1 MRKENASF
9 ITKFISESGSYLV
22 NADYFA
28 FVELKDYACYVI
40 ADGIDTDD
48 KKESAKLAITT
59 IIAKFSDAPGMS
71 AGKLKQYMKAAHQA
85 LLNEANEIRLE
96 ASIVILLTD
105 YKKVMWANAGN
116 CRLYWMRNGAIKA
129 ATKDTSL
136 SQKMVDEEE
145 VPIDQLA
152 YHEERNN
159 LYSYLGQPGRFTP
172 VISSKKVLED
182 GDILIMLS
190 RGVWENVGDAE
201 IIDATEGVSKAE
213 DVCTGLEDVILS
225 QRLDV
230 VENYT
235 IATIF
240 VDKVYNNPKAGKYKK
255 WIKIGIS
262 IAIAVLGIIFAMLMM
277 RYQQNK
283 KNLAK
288 MDKYKVKGIEY
299 LQENNYVSAS
309 EQFEDAY
316 EASENVKAREGSKN
330 EKKVTCIERY
340 DKMAENLKLAME
352 ALEEEEYK
360 KAASLFADAIDITIT
375 LKEHYGED
383 ISVYI
388 DGMKEYQG
396 YADNM
401 VVGTDA
407 YAKGD
412 YDAAVN
418 CFTEASEKM
427 DAVNDT
433 TNRNTADKALN
444 NTNAQKS
451 ISDGTAYEAKGAEL
465 LEDGIYSQALTQYQ
479 SAREMYELAKENY
492 GSADAADKISMVDVK
507 ISNIE
512 DMMQK
517 LSNQDLEKEA
527 NGYMD
532 LAREATQSGN
542 YDEAE
547 QYYEKAKEIFQ
558 QTGNTNQIIAI
569 DGKLDDVG
577 AGPDQD
583 AALENVMRGLEALAG
598 GDYNGA
604 LGYLQAAKTAYEE
617 MNDAVRVSE
626 LQVIISKVQI
636 LQGGV
641 G

>member
-22 NADYFA
+22 NSDYFA

-59 IIAKFSDAPGMS
+59 IISKFSDTPGMS
-71 AGKLKQYMKAAHQA
+71 AGKMKMYMKAAHQA
-85 LLNEANEIRLE
+85 LLEEANEIRLE
-96 ASIVILLTD
+96 ASLVIVLTD
-105 YKKVMWANAGN
+105 YKKVMWAHAGN

-129 ATKDTSL
+129 ATRDTSL
-136 SQKMVDEEE
+136 SQKMVDQEE

-172 VISSKKVLED
+172 VISQKKVLED
-182 GDILIMLS
+182 GDILIMLT

-225 QRLDV
+225 QRLDI

-262 IAIAVLGIIFAMLMM
+262 IAVAILGIVFAMLMM
-277 RYQQNK
+277 SYQQNK
-283 KNLAK
+283 KSLAK

-299 LQENNYVSAS
+299 LQENNYASAA

-316 EASENVKAREGSKN
+316 DASENVKAKEGSKN

-352 ALEEEEYK
+352 ALEEAEYK

-383 ISVYI
+383 VSVYI
-388 DGMKEYQG
+388 DGMKQYQG

-412 YDAAVN
+412 YETAVSS
-418 CFTEASEKM
+418 FTEASEKM
-427 DAVNDT
+427 DDVNDT
-433 TNRNTADKALN
+433 TNRNTADEALN
-444 NTNAQKS
+444 NTNAQKA
-451 ISDGTAYEAKGAEL
+451 IADGAAYEAKGAEL

-479 SAREMYELAKENY
+479 SARDMYNLAKENY
-492 GSADAADKISMVDVK
+492 GSVDAADKISMVDVK

-532 LAREATQSGN
+532 LAREATHNGN

-547 QYYEKAKEIFQ
+547 EYYEKAKEIFQ
-558 QTGNTNQIIAI
+558 QTGNNDQIIAI
-569 DGKLDDVG
+569 DGKLDNVE
-577 AGPDQD
+577 AGTDQE
-583 AALENVMRGLEALAG
+583 AAMDNVMRGLEALAG

-604 LGYLQAAKTAYEE
+604 LGYLQSAKAAYEA

>member
-59 IIAKFSDAPGMS
+59 IISKFSDTPGMS
-71 AGKLKQYMKAAHQA
+71 AGKLKYYMKAAHQA
-85 LLNEANEIRLE
+85 LLEEANEIRLE

-105 YKKVMWANAGN
+105 YKKVMWAHAGN

-129 ATKDTSL
+129 ATRDTSL
-136 SQKMVDEEE
+136 TQKMVDEEE

-159 LYSYLGQPGRFTP
+159 LYTYLGQPGRFAP
-172 VISSKKVLED
+172 VISQKKILED
-182 GDILIMLS
+182 GDILIMLT
-190 RGVWENVGDAE
+190 RGVWENVGEAE
-201 IIDATEGVSKAE
+201 IIDATDGVSKAE

-225 QRLDV
+225 QRLDI

-255 WIKIGIS
+255 WIKIGVS
-262 IAIAVLGIIFAMLMM
+262 IASAIFAIVFGIFMM
-277 RYQQNK
+277 RFQQNRS
-283 KNLAK
+283 NLAK
-288 MDKYKVKGIEY
+288 MEKNKTKGIEY
-299 LQENNYVSAS
+299 LQENNYVSAE

-316 EASENVKAREGSKN
+316 DASENVKAGKGSKN
-330 EKKVTCIERY
+330 EKAISCIERY
-340 DKMAENLKLAME
+340 DKMAENLKLATD
-352 ALEEEEYK
+352 ALKEEEYK
-360 KAASLFADAIDITIT
+360 KAASLYADAIDITIT
-375 LKEHYGED
+375 LKEDYGED

-388 DGMKEYQG
+388 DGMKQYQN

-401 VVGTDA
+401 VMGEA
-407 YAKGD
+407 AIAEGD
-412 YDAAVN
+412 YETAIN
-418 CFTEASEKM
+418 CFTEASEGM

-433 TNRNTADKALN
+433 TNRNVADDALN
-444 NTNAQKS
+444 NTNAQKA
-451 ISDGTAYEAKGAEL
+451 IADGAAFEAKGAEL

-479 SAREMYELAKENY
+479 SARDMYSLAKDNY
-492 GSADAADKISMVDVK
+492 GSTDAADKISMVDVK
-507 ISNIE
+507 IANIE

-527 NGYMD
+527 DGYMNM
-532 LAREATQSGN
+532 ASEAAHNGN
-542 YDEAE
+542 YDEAKE
-547 QYYEKAKEIFQ
+547 YYDKAKEIFQ
-558 QTGNTNQIIAI
+558 QTGNTDQIIAI
-569 DGKLDDVG
+569 NEKLDNIQD
-577 AGPDQD
+577 GPDQD

-604 LGYLQAAKTAYEE
+604 LSYLQAAKAAYEE
-617 MNDAVRVSE
+617 LNDSVRASE
-626 LQVIISKVQI
+626 LQVIISKVQQ

>member
-105 YKKVMWANAGN
+105 YKKVMWAHAGN

-375 LKEHYGED
+375 LKEHYGEAV
-383 ISVYI
+383 SVYI

>member
-22 NADYFA
+22 NSDYFA

-59 IIAKFSDAPGMS
+59 IISNFSDTPGMS
-71 AGKLKQYMKAAHQA
+71 AGKLKYYMKAAHQA
-85 LLNEANEIRLE
+85 LLEEANEIRLE

-105 YKKVMWANAGN
+105 YKKVMWAHAGN

-129 ATKDTSL
+129 ATRDTSL
-136 SQKMVDEEE
+136 TQKMVDEEE

-172 VISSKKVLED
+172 VISQKKVLED
-182 GDILIMLS
+182 GDILIMLT

-225 QRLDV
+225 QRLDI

-262 IAIAVLGIIFAMLMM
+262 IAVAIFGIVFAMLMM
-277 RYQQNK
+277 SYQQNK
-283 KNLAK
+283 KSLAK

-299 LQENNYVSAS
+299 LQENNYASAA

-316 EASENVKAREGSKN
+316 DASENVKAKEGSKN

-352 ALEEEEYK
+352 ALEEAEYK

-383 ISVYI
+383 VSVYI
-388 DGMKEYQG
+388 DGMKQYQG

-412 YDAAVN
+412 YETAVGS
-418 CFTEASEKM
+418 FTEASEKM
-427 DAVNDT
+427 DDVNDT
-433 TNRNTADKALN
+433 TNRNTADEALN
-444 NTNAQKS
+444 NTNAQKA
-451 ISDGTAYEAKGAEL
+451 IADGAAYEAKGAEL

-479 SAREMYELAKENY
+479 SARDMYNLAKENY
-492 GSADAADKISMVDVK
+492 GSVDAADKISMVDVK

-532 LAREATQSGN
+532 LAREATHNGN

-547 QYYEKAKEIFQ
+547 EYYEKAKEIFQ
-558 QTGNTNQIIAI
+558 QTGNNDQIIAI
-569 DGKLDDVG
+569 DGKLDNVE
-577 AGPDQD
+577 AGTDQE
-583 AALENVMRGLEALAG
+583 AAMDNVMRGLEALAG

-604 LGYLQAAKTAYEE
+604 LGYLQSAKAAYEA